1 MVYIYIYIHISNII
15 YIHGTYFFPKRYAA
29 HIGLHVRSS
38 APKVGSK
45 FIPGEESPMTTNK
58 KGRTCHWGNAAN
70 LHLVRGTQC
79 NGLGET
85 HPSAAL
91 REPRAIKSRTIENDG
106 SGSATHGRV
115 RDHLSV

>member
-1 MVYIYIYIHISNII
+1 
-15 YIHGTYFFPKRYAA
+15 
-29 HIGLHVRSS
+29 
-38 APKVGSK
+38 
-45 FIPGEESPMTTNK
+45 MTTKK
-58 KGRTCHWGNAAN
+58 KGRICLRGNAAN

-91 REPRAIKSRTIENDG
+91 REPRAIKSRTIVNDG

-115 RDHLSV
+115 RDHLSVQLEVKYIGRRNMDCWFNRGLPASLWRPLPALAAHGVKSDD